1 MGGCLRILIVGGG
14 VAGLTLAALL
24 RQRGGEPTV
33 VEAVPEYGRAGYLI
47 SLWPMGNRVLRGLG
61 LYEGF
66 REMGVPLLR
75 HVLRDGRGR
84 IIRVSEVGAR
94 MAPHGEIR
102 TLERADLVDL
112 LRSHNGVPGGIPVR
126 MGTTVGR
133 IEQDERSV
141 RVAFSDGSEGEF
153 DLVVGAD
160 GANSRVRNLLF
171 GEVSPRPAGAV
182 LYWWW
187 EEAEPGAEPA
197 TTIDDYW
204 GAGRLL
210 GLYSGRNRSARYAMF
225 PADTAEDA
233 REAPPVAGGGSSDGA
248 ADGPTAARRALLR
261 ERLAGF
267 GGPETEKILARLQ
280 GAGRV
285 DRLEL
290 SDLRSPAWHKG
301 RVALLGDSAVSVLPV
316 AGVGASL
323 AMESAAALADELLR
337 ADPAHVP
344 GALRLY
350 EARRRKRA
358 EKLQGGSRMMIRLPL
373 VRRPGLAAARDA
385 LLRRLPERV
394 VAGDAGQMMDRPV

>member
-1 MGGCLRILIVGGG
+1 MRILIVGGG

-24 RQRGGEPTV
+24 RQRGGKPAV
-33 VEAVPEYGRAGYLI
+33 VEAVPGYGRAGYLI

-66 REMGVPLLR
+66 RELGVPLER

-84 IIRVSEVGAR
+84 VIRVSEVGAR
-94 MAPHGEIR
+94 MAPYGEIR
-102 TLERADLVDL
+102 TLERADLVEL
-112 LRSHNGVPGGIPVR
+112 LCSHGGGIPVR
-126 MGTTVGR
+126 MGTTVESISQDGR
-133 IEQDERSV
+133 SA
-141 RVAFSDGSEGEF
+141 RVAFSDGSEGEY

-160 GANSRVRNLLF
+160 GANSRTRKLIF
-171 GEVSPRPAGAV
+171 GEIAARQAGAV

-210 GLYSGRNRSARYAMF
+210 GLYSGKKRSARYAMF
-225 PADTAEDA
+225 PEEGAEEPRPETRGEAAGIPTDDPTGA
-233 REAPPVAGGGSSDGA
+233 RK
-248 ADGPTAARRALLR
+248 ALLR
-261 ERLAGF
+261 RRLAGF
-267 GGPETEKILARLQ
+267 GGAEAEKILTRLE
-280 GAGRV
+280 GAERV

-290 SDLRSPAWHKG
+290 SDLRSPRWHEG
-301 RVALLGDSAVSVLPV
+301 RVVLLGDAVVSVLPV

-337 ADPAHVP
+337 ADPEHVP
-344 GALRLY
+344 TALGLY

-373 VRRPGLAAARDA
+373 VRRPALVRARDA